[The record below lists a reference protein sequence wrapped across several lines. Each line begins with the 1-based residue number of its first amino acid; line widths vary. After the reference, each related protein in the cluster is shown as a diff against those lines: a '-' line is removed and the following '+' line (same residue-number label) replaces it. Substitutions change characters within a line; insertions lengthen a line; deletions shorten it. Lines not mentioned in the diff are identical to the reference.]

1 MNGFILGGNIPW
13 GLREDGDKKN
23 GNLLW
28 KPFVTKEQLKVAS
41 TEPDVMVTMHKKQK
55 QSKSAHLGSNK

>member
-1 MNGFILGGNIPW
+1 MNGFILGGNTSHGGYVRMGI
-13 GLREDGDKKN
+13 KKN

-41 TEPDVMVTMHKKQK
+41 TEPDVMATMHKIQK
-55 QSKSAHLGSNK
+55 QR